1 MGRGIKSVIEADKGK
16 EKERIEKWGGG
27 GHDHEE
33 RGGGRNGEKRGARG
47 QEKDKSLRARISFF
61 LKLLL
66 SPFLKA

>member
-33 RGGGRNGEKRGARG
+33 RGGGKEWGEKGSKGARER
-47 QEKDKSLRARISFF
+47 QEPKSQN
-61 LKLLL
+61 
-66 SPFLKA
+66 